1 MYIVKIENEG
11 IENTIHGKKEKLKSG
26 NIVKG
31 INTIDSFSFTMLPSN
46 VGFDKLFDL
55 KTLINV
61 YNTNKKRYEFW
72 GRVLMPHDS
81 MDASGLITKEVVCE
95 SYFGFFCDSEQEYVE
110 EKNWTVDGLLNHIV
124 DCHNSQ
130 VEDYKK
136 FVVGIITVT
145 DPNDNLYVGIQR
157 ENTWDTLQSK
167 LVGKLGGELVLRVE
181 NGVNYVDYLKEAGAR
196 LSTEIAISKNMK
208 SISRENDPTEYI
220 TQLVPLGRKLTKEV
234 ETTDTEGN
242 VTIETVETEERLDI
256 SSVNNGVKYIE
267 DENARKVYGIR
278 RKSVIFDD
286 VTDASNLLRKG
297 KEWLAENN
305 RVKIKYNV
313 TALDLSLL
321 GLEMND
327 FDVCNYHPI
336 KNPLLGI
343 DDVARII
350 KKNIDICE
358 EIKSNFDI
366 GDNLKTLS
374 DIQAEQ
380 IGKLEN
386 INQSINTIQTT
397 TNNLKNHVSSVQSA
411 LEGGMDQNT
420 EDLKQII
427 VEQSTILTNTCEEIV
442 LQALEAYT
450 ETGDFGEFKRTVESQ
465 LQLLADEMNLRFT
478 ETTQQIIDSNGVL
491 QEQLNTIS
499 KYFTFSIDGL
509 IIGQSDNPFKVVID
523 NDRYSML
530 VNDVEVLWLD
540 PEGKSNIPE
549 LTVQKELNLFGY
561 VISEDE
567 NGNVNC
573 VYEGGV
579 E

>member
-11 IENTIHGKKEKLKSG
+11 KETTIHGKKEKLKSG
-26 NIVKG
+26 NVVKG

-46 VGFDKLFDL
+46 IGFDKLFDL
-55 KTLINV
+55 KTLISV
-61 YNTNKKRYEFW
+61 FNTNKNRFEFW

-81 MDASGLITKEVVCE
+81 MDESGLITKEVVCE
-95 SYFGFFCDSEQEYVE
+95 SRFGFFCDSEQEYVE
-110 EKNWTVDGLLNHIV
+110 ERNWTVDELLQHV
-124 DCHNSQ
+124 VGCHNSQ
-130 VEDYKK
+130 VEDYKQ
-136 FVVGIITVT
+136 FVVGIVTVT
-145 DPNDNLYVGIQR
+145 DPNGNLYIGIQR

-167 LVGKLGGELVLRVE
+167 LVDKLGGELVLRVE
-181 NGVNYVDYLKEAGAR
+181 NGVNYVDYLQEAGAR

-220 TQLVPLGRKLTKEV
+220 TQLVPLGCKLTKEV

-242 VTIETVETEERLDI
+242 VTIETVETEERLNI
-256 SSVNNGVKYIE
+256 SNVNNGLKYIE

-286 VTDASNLLRKG
+286 VTDENNLLRKG
-297 KEWLAENN
+297 KEHIAENN
-305 RVKIKYNV
+305 RVKIKYTV

-336 KNPLLGI
+336 KNPLLVI

-358 EIKSNFDI
+358 EIRSNFDI

-380 IGKLEN
+380 AGKLQN
-386 INQSINTIQTT
+386 IDQSINVIQTA
-397 TNNLKNHVSSVQSA
+397 TNNIKNHMSSVEST
-411 LEGGMDQNT
+411 LESDLAQNT

-427 VEQSTILTNTCEEIV
+427 VEQSTTLTNTCQEIV
-442 LQALEAYT
+442 MQALEAYT
-450 ETGDFGEFKRTVESQ
+450 ETGDFGEFKQTVESQ
-465 LQLLADEMNLRFT
+465 LQLLAEEMNLRFT
-478 ETTQQIIDSNGVL
+478 ETTQQIVDVNGVL

-540 PEGKSNIPE
+540 PNGKSNIPE
-549 LTVQKELNLFGY
+549 LRVEKEFDLFGF
-561 VISEDE
+561 VTTKDE

-573 VYEGGV
+573 VYKGGD
-579 E
+579 